1 MASSTIATAPT
12 AHNRRGIRN
21 MSTGP
26 LHEAARHE
34 SLTPTPWDEAA
45 ARASITS
52 LVVDIEAA
60 AIDEGLHW
68 PVHPLDDEG
77 ERLATG
83 FKSLYLGSAGV
94 LWALWLLQRE
104 GAVTLARVDPA
115 AAIAKLP
122 AAYAAEPDTG
132 TVVPS
137 YFLGESG
144 IQLLLWRLTG
154 DIAVAD
160 RLYACVESNIT
171 NPTNEALW
179 AAPGTMIA
187 AWHLWRATA
196 EPRWRS
202 LYQANVD
209 QLWRTWHD
217 DAATKGWLW
226 TQDMYGRITQYLG
239 AGHGFAGNAYALLK
253 AAPWLDEARRE
264 QMLERCSATLAVT
277 AIHNTGAVNWPPMPD
292 VPPGGRP
299 KMLMQWCHGAPGV
312 VTAFADYPTGRSPT
326 LDALLLAA
334 GEAIWRAGPLEK
346 GAGVCHGTA
355 GNGYAFLALHRRSGD
370 RLWLDRARAFA
381 MHAITQ
387 SRDSQEHHG
396 RGRYTLWTGDAGVA
410 VYLWHCLK
418 GAGGLPAL
426 ETLG

>member
-1 MASSTIATAPT
+1 
-12 AHNRRGIRN
+12 

-277 AIHNTGAVNWPPMPD
+277 AIHNAGAVNWPPMPD